1 MKYFYDSIRK
11 SEVILTRLA
20 STAILYFI
28 SNCSFAQTSLKGT
41 IKDSTSQEGLIGVV
55 VSVDST
61 QNTTTDLNGHYK
73 ISVSAGKHRVT
84 FTYITYRSKV
94 VTLNASGDEMT
105 ENIVLQPESQGL
117 QMTVVSA
124 SMYGKNI
131 EEENVSMQ
139 VLKSETIES
148 IGTKEVDEAMDY
160 VPGVNLIDQQVNI
173 RGGSGWTYGA
183 GSRVLILVDGL
194 PELTPDASDVIW
206 DFLPLEQIQQIEVI
220 KGASSVLY
228 GSGALDGVINVRT
241 AWPTSTPSTTINF
254 YQGLYAD
261 PSVPG
266 SVWWK
271 GVQQPY
277 FNGLSFTHSHKLGQ
291 FDLIVSGN
299 LQNEIS
305 YEKGANDQRARIGFT
320 ARYRFKHIDGLMV
333 GLKTNYMY
341 QNDATYLG
349 WANDTTGILRPLG
362 GDTGKGS
369 TLINA
374 VFRRLVID
382 PFINY
387 YTPGGSRIT
396 LQARYFL
403 SSNVDFGSDK
413 GSIAQSYY
421 YELQYQKKFKHDIT
435 LTAGLVYTK
444 DMVNAQLYGNRTE
457 FNQAGYLQAEK
468 KLFHEKL
475 SLTGGIRYETVTVDS
490 DKEHSPVVFRAGAN
504 YKLGKATYLRA
515 SYGQGYRFPSI
526 AEKYVNT
533 NVGGISIFPNPD
545 IKPETGYSSEIGI
558 NQGMKIGNWMGYA
571 DLALF
576 ETQYKNLINF
586 SFNYWQ
592 LPGTPI
598 IKLNFDSL
606 GFKSVNVENALVYG
620 ADFSYTAAGKIWGIP
635 VKFIAGFTPVM
646 PINLDQRDS
655 VNKYESEHPGLS
667 SSTKDSLSKT
677 EILNYRSL
685 YSGKLGIEISYKK
698 LTYGINVRY
707 ISYMVNMD
715 PIFIGTETLPY
726 LPPHFEPIPGIS
738 DWREKHHTGYAIVDM
753 HLAYQYN
760 DAVKVLFI
768 VKNIFNQAYMV
779 RPALLGPP
787 QNFTLQV
794 NIKL

>member
-1 MKYFYDSIRK
+1 MKYLYESLRK
-11 SEVILTRLA
+11 SEVIAGKAA
-20 STAILYFI
+20 SSIILFFI
-28 SNCSFAQTSLKGT
+28 SNFSFAQSSLKGT
-41 IKDSTSQEGLIGVV
+41 VKDSTTQDPLIGVV
-55 VSVDST
+55 VSVDNNL
-61 QNTTTDLNGHYK
+61 NTTTDLNGHYK
-73 ISVSAGKHRVT
+73 FDLAEGKHTVT
-84 FTYITYRSKV
+84 YTYVTYTTKSITVDVKGQE
-94 VTLNASGDEMT
+94 TI
-105 ENIVLQPESQGL
+105 ENVVLQAQSQGL
-117 QMTVVSA
+117 QTTVVSA
-124 SMYGKNI
+124 SLYGKNI
-131 EEENVSMQ
+131 AEENVSMQ
-139 VLKSETIES
+139 VLKSDAIQS

-241 AWPTSTPSTTINF
+241 AWPTSIPSTTINF
-254 YQGLYAD
+254 YQGLYSD

-266 SVWWK
+266 AVWW
-271 GVQQPY
+271 GGQSQPY

-291 FDLIVSGN
+291 LDLIVSGN

-305 YEKGANDQRARIGFT
+305 YEQGANDQRARIGMT

-333 GLKTNYMY
+333 GVKTNYMY

-349 WANDTTGILRPLG
+349 WANDSTGILKPLG

-403 SSNVDFGSDK
+403 SSNVDYGSNK

-435 LTAGLVYTK
+435 VTVGAVYTK
-444 DMVNAQLYGNRTE
+444 DSVNAQLYGKRAEINE
-457 FNQAGYLQAEK
+457 AGYLQAEK
-468 KLFHEKL
+468 KLLNGKL
-475 SLTGGIRYETVTVDS
+475 SLTGGVRYETVSVD
-490 DKEHSPVVFRAGAN
+490 DDQEHSPVVFRAGAN
-504 YKLGKATYLRA
+504 YKLGKATYIRA

-526 AEKYVNT
+526 AEKYIST
-533 NVGGISIFPNPD
+533 NINSLTIFPNPD

-558 NQGMKIGNWMGYA
+558 NQGMKFGDWMGYA

-576 ETQYKNLINF
+576 ETQYKDLINF
-586 SFNYWQ
+586 EFNFWQ
-592 LPGTPI
+592 KPGTP
-598 IKLNFDSL
+598 LNIDSL
-606 GFKSVNVENALVYG
+606 GFKSVNVDNALVYG
-620 ADFSYTAAGKIWGIP
+620 ADFSYTAAGKIAGLP
-635 VKFIAGFTPVM
+635 VRFIVGFTPVM

-667 SSTKDSLSKT
+667 SSVKDSLSKT

-685 YSGKLGIEISYKK
+685 YSGKLGMEISYKK
-698 LTYGINVRY
+698 LTYGLNVRY
-707 ISYMVNMD
+707 TSYMVNMD
-715 PIFIGTETLPY
+715 PIFIGTD
-726 LPPHFEPIPGIS
+726 PIFPGAEAVPGVAE
-738 DWREKHHTGYAIVDM
+738 WRKKHHTGYALVDM

-760 DAVKVLFI
+760 DAVRVSFI
-768 VKNIFNQAYMV
+768 VKNLFNEAYMI

-787 QNFTLQV
+787 QNFTVQV